1 MEKKPIELT
10 SILLMKLR
18 EQANTTALL
27 CDISLGYASTIDAL
41 REEIKNL
48 VKPSVEQPED

>member
-1 MEKKPIELT
+1 MENKPIELT

-27 CDISLGYASTIDAL
+27 CDVSLGYANTIDTL
-41 REEIKNL
+41 KEEIRNL
-48 VKPSVEQPED
+48 IKPPMETQED